1 MPRAIIAALLT
12 LVVSGCGSRG
22 FDRQMISEQL
32 RHAPV
37 ADEEIRAAL
46 AVRPAATPP
55 LAVGVYFRPVRS
67 RTSSPAW
74 RAPASA
80 WSWRGEDKDVLLA
93 TDITSSELI
102 ASMFPIVDPTVD
114 SDDVK
119 GARLA
124 AARHGADAVMIV
136 TGAADLDAYSNPLSL
151 LYLTIVGLWVVPGT
165 HRDALFAAHATL
177 LDVATG
183 YLYASAE
190 AEGRGTLVRPLLFI
204 DDDEAI
210 ARARR
215 EALIAL
221 RDELVK
227 RIRRTAR

>member
-46 AVRPAATPP
+46 AMRPAATPP

-80 WSWRGEDKDVLLA
+80 WGRRGESKGVLPPA
-93 TDITSSELI
+93 DNTSHG
-102 ASMFPIVDPTVD
+102 PIP
-114 SDDVK
+114 
-119 GARLA
+119 A
-124 AARHGADAVMIV
+124 
-136 TGAADLDAYSNPLSL
+136 
-151 LYLTIVGLWVVPGT
+151 
-165 HRDALFAAHATL
+165 
-177 LDVATG
+177 
-183 YLYASAE
+183 
-190 AEGRGTLVRPLLFI
+190 
-204 DDDEAI
+204 
-210 ARARR
+210 
-215 EALIAL
+215 
-221 RDELVK
+221 
-227 RIRRTAR
+227 